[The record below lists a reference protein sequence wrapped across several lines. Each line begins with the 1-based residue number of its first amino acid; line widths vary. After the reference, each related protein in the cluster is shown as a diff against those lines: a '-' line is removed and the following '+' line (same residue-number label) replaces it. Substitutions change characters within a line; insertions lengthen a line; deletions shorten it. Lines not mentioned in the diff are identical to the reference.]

1 MKFQILASL
10 ALALSSASAFTISP
24 LSRVSSRVPF
34 TVSKMSD
41 VAEAE
46 VETEVP
52 STPTF
57 RAGENIRYCEHKTPL
72 CNDTRLFS
80 LTRFVQSFFKSMV
93 YKSILYHNPIS
104 IPTRIK
110 ERPSRFSP
118 HENLLR
124 HRLQLL
130 LSRVRVI
137 LRVILNRWP

>member
-46 VETEVP
+46 VETEEP

-57 RAGENIRYCEHKTPL
+57 RAGENIRHCEHKTPL

-80 LTRFVQSFFKSMV
+80 LTRSVQSFFKS
-93 YKSILYHNPIS
+93 
-104 IPTRIK
+104 
-110 ERPSRFSP
+110 
-118 HENLLR
+118 
-124 HRLQLL
+124 
-130 LSRVRVI
+130 
-137 LRVILNRWP
+137 ILNQSYINFY